1 MNIVDLVIL
10 ESKAKTDNCLFE
22 INCILA
28 DPTKDNAKERL
39 ANLLTDYYLF
49 SERVVSGERLKSQM
63 ENASNENQ
71 DNSDNT

>member
-10 ESKAKTDNCLFE
+10 EAKAKTDNCLFE

-39 ANLLTDYYLF
+39 HNLLTDYYLF

-71 DNSDNT
+71 NNSDNT